1 VAQADEQLLCLSACE
16 WFPAFAVQ
24 NPNTACTRKSICYHF
39 DMPSLLIRGIPED
52 VGKALAADAERHRR
66 SREKHALFLIE
77 QGLAQRPLETAG
89 ELLDAIWAAPPPNV
103 VSDKEIDKILASRG
117 RRSNRPA

>member
-1 VAQADEQLLCLSACE
+1 
-16 WFPAFAVQ
+16 
-24 NPNTACTRKSICYHF
+24 
-39 DMPSLLIRGIPED
+39 MPSLLIRGIPED